1 MWNQTGSTEKPRPP
15 AERKNSRI
23 GPASPPC
30 RAGSGRTRKPAQPSQ
45 CRPRRLGRMSLSSP
59 VPPSCPLRRIPTGM
73 EPAAVVGTVPAAEA
87 LSGFPFLQAVSA
99 VRHHTMSRSRSA
111 RYGFGFVIGH
121 PLFLGGGVRT
131 IPNPMPK
138 RPGRDLTSPEHGD
151 TVFSRVRPAYGM
163 VLLYKRH
170 FRGTSLLPKRNTM
183 SVSPAR
189 SKLLCS

>member
-1 MWNQTGSTEKPRPP
+1 MPSRFRQDAKTG
-15 AERKNSRI
+15 A
-23 GPASPPC
+23 AV
-30 RAGSGRTRKPAQPSQ
+30 
-45 CRPRRLGRMSLSSP
+45 P
-59 VPPSCPLRRIPTGM
+59 VPSEASGPDVPVVPGASVVSAAADTDGDGAAQ
-73 EPAAVVGTVPAAEA
+73 PAAVVGTVPAAEA

-138 RPGRDLTSPEHGD
+138 RPGRDLTSPGHGD

-189 SKLLCS
+189 SKPLCS

>member
-1 MWNQTGSTEKPRPP
+1 
-15 AERKNSRI
+15 
-23 GPASPPC
+23 
-30 RAGSGRTRKPAQPSQ
+30 
-45 CRPRRLGRMSLSSP
+45 MSLSSP

-73 EPAAVVGTVPAAEA
+73 EPAQPAAVVGTVPAAEA

-111 RYGFGFVIGH
+111 WYGFGFVIGH

-138 RPGRDLTSPEHGD
+138 RPGRDLTSPGHGD

-170 FRGTSLLPKRNTM
+170 FRGP
-183 SVSPAR
+183 
-189 SKLLCS
+189 LCSPNAIRCPSRRRVQSLCVHKTNRCRRCRYTHRRFSLALCVQIPRAKRFRSP